1 MKKLSSVIIFMLVT
15 LTFGKEDYGTKFD
28 NINVDELLKNERLF
42 NNYVKCLKNIGPCT
56 PDGKELKG

>member
-1 MKKLSSVIIFMLVT
+1 MKKLTSGIIFILVT